1 MPSFPETRMRRTRMK
16 PFSRRLVRE
25 SQLSAND
32 LIWTV
37 IVSDQKKGRDPVKSL
52 PGVERVNIDN
62 LIKDA
67 KRAHGLGIPAIAIFP
82 HIDPKLKD
90 AIGSEAL
97 NSDGLIP
104 NAIRAVKK
112 AVPDLGIIVD
122 AALDPFTDHGHD
134 GVLVGDE
141 IINDISVDAL
151 ADVAVILADAGA
163 DIVAPSDMMDGRVG
177 VIRKELDQHGHHNV
191 MIMSYAAKYASGY
204 YGPYRDAIGTSA
216 ALRGDKRTYQMDPA
230 NSDEAIREVAM
241 DIEEGA
247 DMVMVKP
254 GMPYLD
260 IIYRVKTELKV
271 PTFAFQV
278 SGECAMIMAAAQNG
292 WADEKRVILESLL
305 SFKRAGC
312 DGILTYFAPKAAE
325 WLSEARIDA

>member
-1 MPSFPETRMRRTRMK
+1 MK
-16 PFSRRLVRE
+16 GFSRRLVRE
-25 SQLSAND
+25 SHLSADD
-32 LIWTV
+32 LIWTM
-37 IVSDQKKGRDPVKSL
+37 IVSDSVKSREAVTSL
-52 PGVERVNIDN
+52 PGVERVDIDN
-62 LIKDA
+62 LVKDA
-67 KRAHGLGIPAIAIFP
+67 KRAYDLGIPAIAIFP
-82 HIDPKLKD
+82 HINPKLKD
-90 AIGSEAL
+90 GVGSEAL
-97 NSDGLIP
+97 NADGLIP
-104 NAIRAVKK
+104 NAIRAVKS
-112 AVPDLGIIVD
+112 AVPELGVIVD
-122 AALDPFTDHGHD
+122 VALDPFTDHGHD

-151 ADVAVILADAGA
+151 ADGAIILADAGA

-177 VIRKELDQHGHHNV
+177 AIRRELDQHGHHNV

-216 ALRGDKRTYQMDPA
+216 ALRGDKRTYQMDPG
-230 NSDEAIREVAM
+230 NSDEAIREVGL

-254 GMPYLD
+254 GLPYLD
-260 IIYRVKTELKV
+260 IIYRVKSTYAV

-292 WADEKRVILESLL
+292 WADEERVILESLM

-325 WLSEARIDA
+325 WLSESILDA